1 MNPYPHEPLTTEE
14 RELAQLTSRL
24 PPHGEPSPAL
34 DARILAA
41 AHAATAPQ
49 PVRKHKPRWPVALGL
64 AASVVFAVGIAWQ
77 LRPLQEQGALLAEVP
92 AAAEASEQAAPVANV
107 AAVPEAFPQ
116 AAADAMSASEAA
128 PADTAP
134 AQTKAV
140 VTPPAEASA
149 RNRSQP
155 APVFAPAPAPAKS
168 KVLARETAPRRQ
180 EADSYIPPAPPSPPA
195 PVASPPPAP
204 APVATAPPPPVVLT
218 TPAPMADASLPL
230 AATAEAEAALAE
242 HVSVVTARSTAKAR
256 TDNSR
261 SKAASAREAKMR
273 SASAAPADNAT
284 LDRVE
289 VSGSRLRTD
298 LQVPVVDDTH
308 LAVNDW
314 LERVRTRY
322 GLGDAAAARQSLLL
336 FVRDHPRENV
346 PDDLEPLLKE

>member
-1 MNPYPHEPLTTEE
+1 
-14 RELAQLTSRL
+14 
-24 PPHGEPSPAL
+24 
-34 DARILAA
+34 
-41 AHAATAPQ
+41 
-49 PVRKHKPRWPVALGL
+49 
-64 AASVVFAVGIAWQ
+64 
-77 LRPLQEQGALLAEVP
+77 
-92 AAAEASEQAAPVANV
+92 
-107 AAVPEAFPQ
+107 
-116 AAADAMSASEAA
+116 
-128 PADTAP
+128 
-134 AQTKAV
+134 
-140 VTPPAEASA
+140 
-149 RNRSQP
+149 
-155 APVFAPAPAPAKS
+155 
-168 KVLARETAPRRQ
+168 
-180 EADSYIPPAPPSPPA
+180 
-195 PVASPPPAP
+195 
-204 APVATAPPPPVVLT
+204 
-218 TPAPMADASLPL
+218 MADASLPL

-298 LQVPVVDDTH
+298 LQVPVADDTH

-336 FVRDHPRENV
+336 FVKEHPRENV